1 MVVGY
6 TDEER
11 LIGDAAMNQQKK
23 NFKNTLM
30 FFTRFIG
37 LNTDC
42 VEQLKK
48 EEQFI
53 TYKLVPLENKKIGFE
68 VNIRGNTEILTP
80 EQVLAYY
87 FRKTKTFFE
96 VSGISSHEIV
106 ITVPSYYSN
115 VERQGILDAAEIAG
129 LKCIRLINEGTAIA
143 LNYGFFR
150 KADLPEKDPRN
161 VVFVDLGHSKTT
173 ITIASFLKGKTR
185 IVIHKS
191 DRNLGA
197 RNMDADLV
205 EVLGAEFTKK
215 YGVDPRKNIR
225 ARLRMLDVIEKQ
237 RKILSGVKHA
247 TIHLESLLEDEDLKK
262 NLDRGEF
269 EKLIEPMIT
278 DFQALLVATLS
289 ESGLKKEQ
297 IHSVELVGDATR
309 IPLVQEKIK
318 EVFGVEQCSRTL
330 NSLECVARGASLQA
344 AMLSPLFKVADFE
357 VQEYNSLPVSITYHF
372 TNDAEK
378 KTVTKELFPVGS
390 SFPSTK
396 TITFEKKKGGMDL
409 VVHYSNGAQLLP
421 GLPVN
426 VAHYNINEGKPKH
439 EKIAFILRVSNNIH

>member
-1 MVVGY
+1 MVAY

-23 NFKNTLM
+23 NFKNTIQ

-37 LNTDC
+37 LNADC
-42 VEQLKK
+42 VEQVEK
-48 EEQFI
+48 EQLYT

-68 VNIRGNTEILTP
+68 VTIRGNTEIVTP

-96 VSGISSHEIV
+96 VSGVTTNDIV
-106 ITVPSYYSN
+106 ISVPSYYSN

-150 KADLPEKDPRN
+150 KADLPDKEPRN

-197 RNMDADLV
+197 RNMDAILV
-205 EVLGAEFTKK
+205 EILGAEFAKK

-247 TIHLESLLEDEDLKK
+247 TIHLESLLEDEDLHK
-262 NLDRGEF
+262 NLERGEF
-269 EKLIEPMIT
+269 EALIQPMIN
-278 DFQALLVATLS
+278 DF
-289 ESGLKKEQ
+289 
-297 IHSVELVGDATR
+297 
-309 IPLVQEKIK
+309 
-318 EVFGVEQCSRTL
+318 
-330 NSLECVARGASLQA
+330 
-344 AMLSPLFKVADFE
+344 
-357 VQEYNSLPVSITYHF
+357 
-372 TNDAEK
+372 
-378 KTVTKELFPVGS
+378 
-390 SFPSTK
+390 
-396 TITFEKKKGGMDL
+396 
-409 VVHYSNGAQLLP
+409 
-421 GLPVN
+421 
-426 VAHYNINEGKPKH
+426 
-439 EKIAFILRVSNNIH
+439 